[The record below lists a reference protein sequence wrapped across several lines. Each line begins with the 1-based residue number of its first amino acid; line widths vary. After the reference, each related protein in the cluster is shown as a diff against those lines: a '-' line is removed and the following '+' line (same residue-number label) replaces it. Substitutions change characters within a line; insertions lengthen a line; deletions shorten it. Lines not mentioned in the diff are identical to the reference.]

1 MVVCVAPEMCSG
13 DIQIHFSLCPKLVQV
28 EPLLPFQIIIK
39 MLKFAHRRPEP
50 SPRSSH
56 LRLPHTDYYGSVSSL
71 SKSSDFR
78 GSTNS
83 LSSTCSSANTSGTYQ
98 RTLKKRRAPLPPAM
112 REANSAEILLSPS
125 PRKSSNASM
134 ASDQS
139 GQVRIQPFVDC
150 RLNIE
155 KGGILKQ
162 KATWLKFKLILF

>member
-1 MVVCVAPEMCSG
+1 
-13 DIQIHFSLCPKLVQV
+13 
-28 EPLLPFQIIIK
+28 

-56 LRLPHTDYYGSVSSL
+56 LRLPHSDYYGSVSSL

-112 REANSAEILLSPS
+112 REASSAEVLLLSP
-125 PRKSSNASM
+125 PARKASDASM
-134 ASDQS
+134 VSDQS
-139 GQVRIQPFVDC
+139 GQVREGNL
-150 RLNIE
+150 LN
-155 KGGILKQ
+155 
-162 KATWLKFKLILF
+162 